1 MVIEIISGLLI
12 CTIDDLFDKSIYEKH
27 SIDLILNCSIDLPF
41 VDIPKVE
48 KIRLP
53 LKDMMSLKNNQ
64 NKILNFIH
72 NNYLDK
78 NILIASNE
86 DYNIVICAL
95 FLIKYGSIS
104 VVDIQ
109 NIMKMKHDKLIIDR
123 NLNEFL

>member
-1 MVIEIISGLLI
+1 
-12 CTIDDLFDKSIYEKH
+12 
-27 SIDLILNCSIDLPF
+27 
-41 VDIPKVE
+41 
-48 KIRLP
+48 
-53 LKDMMSLKNNQ
+53 MMTLKNNQ